1 MHKQMNTKRI
11 FAILALAF
19 CSAIAFAQKD
29 ANAKKVLDATA
40 AKLKAMKSV
49 KTNFEVTNFIGLSEQ
64 GTSTGTILLSGDK
77 YHVDTPDLKTWFDGS
92 TQWTYISDTDEVN
105 VSTPSK
111 EEQAQSNPYAF
122 VGLYRSGYNYT
133 MTKTTL
139 HGKQVYEI
147 RLTAESK
154 ANDIQEARINVSTD
168 YIPVSVRI
176 RQGKNNW
183 TRIRING
190 LSKQKFDASTF
201 KFDQTKYP
209 DAEIIDLR

>member
-1 MHKQMNTKRI
+1 MSTRRLLT
-11 FAILALAF
+11 ILALTTYSAF
-19 CSAIAFAQKD
+19 AFAQKD

-49 KTNFEVTNFIGLSEQ
+49 KTDFEVTTFIGLSDQ
-64 GTSTGTILLSGDK
+64 GTSSGTIFLSGDK
-77 YHVDTPDLKTWFDGS
+77 YFVDTPELKTWFDGS
-92 TQWTYISDTDEVN
+92 TQWTYLSDTEEVN

-139 HGKQVYEI
+139 HGKQVFEV

-154 ANDIQEARINVSTD
+154 ASDIQEARIDVSTD

-183 TRIRING
+183 TRIRISG
-190 LSKQKFDASTF
+190 LVKQKFDASTF

-209 DAEIIDLR
+209 EAEIIDLR